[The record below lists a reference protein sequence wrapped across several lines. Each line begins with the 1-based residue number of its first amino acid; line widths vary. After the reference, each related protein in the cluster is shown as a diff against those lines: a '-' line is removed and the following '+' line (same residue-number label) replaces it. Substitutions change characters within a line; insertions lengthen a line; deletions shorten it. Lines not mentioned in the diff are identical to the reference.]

1 MKVFGARCIVKEEK
15 QEAKTASGIIVPG
28 KDKEPTYIGTIISVG
43 DGAILEN
50 GQKVKMEVKIGDR
63 IVYTTFS
70 GSPIKNGDDEFLI
83 LNERDIL
90 CILED

>member
-15 QEAKTASGIIVPG
+15 QGSKTASGIIVPG
-28 KDKEPTYIGTIISVG
+28 KDKEPTYVGRIISVG
-43 DGAILEN
+43 DGALLES
-50 GQKVKMEVKIGDR
+50 GEKIPMQVKVGDR
-63 IVYTTFS
+63 IAYTTFS
-70 GSPIKNGDDEFLI
+70 GSPIKNGEDEFLI

>member
-15 QEAKTASGIIVPG
+15 QGEETASGIIVPG
-28 KDKEPTYIGTIISVG
+28 KDKEPTYIGRIIAVG
-43 DGAILEN
+43 DGALLEN
-50 GQKVKMEVKIGDR
+50 GQKIPMSVNVGDR
-63 IVYTTFS
+63 IAYTTFS

-90 CILED
+90 CILND

>member
-28 KDKEPTYIGTIISVG
+28 KDKEPTYIGRIISIG
-43 DGAILEN
+43 NGAILEN
-50 GQKVKMEVKIGDR
+50 GEKVPMEVKPGDR

-90 CILED
+90 CVLED